1 MNIEKYLKRLEDVVF
16 VYNKQR
22 IFLWIILW
30 PLKEL
35 QTVKFLNDVYGSKS
49 VREMFGH
56 DGMLN
61 IYLLNLAVDAQPIWE
76 LTTKEWRFKEH
87 NPVSDP
93 VLEISGER
101 LQIFRLFGPQ
111 NVLKISGEEGAPP
124 NPSPGFATVICY
136 M

>member
-56 DGMLN
+56 DGILN
-61 IYLLNLAVDAQPIWE
+61 IYLPNLAVDAQPIWE

-111 NVLKISGEEGAPP
+111 NVLKISGGEGAPP

>member
-111 NVLKISGEEGAPP
+111 NVLKISGGEGAPP